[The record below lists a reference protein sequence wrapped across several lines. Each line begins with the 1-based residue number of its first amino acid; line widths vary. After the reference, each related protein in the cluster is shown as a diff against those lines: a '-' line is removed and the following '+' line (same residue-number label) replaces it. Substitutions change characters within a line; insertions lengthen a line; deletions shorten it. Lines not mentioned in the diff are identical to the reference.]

1 MTFITKIKH
10 STQKIKDDIGRLV
23 QLTKIGLEVSR
34 KVSSKLIV
42 LDIIREILSR
52 TNAVV
57 GVLILGFLINV
68 ITNKTPINEIYIYL
82 ALYFLYTVVS
92 SAIVSTL
99 NRKINHLHSYIDLNV
114 VNLTFEKYQEIPVRF
129 RNTPDFL
136 KIEKNLDFRSISRYI
151 DRITNLVGS
160 IYSAVAFAITI
171 TFIEPILIF
180 ISVGISLVSLI
191 IESKSHV
198 FIFKRR
204 DEIQFHNQIL
214 SKFQENF
221 KINRIS
227 EIDDNLKTHQNSNF
241 LSKIY
246 ESQIIKDYKEFL
258 LQTYYQ
264 GAGKLRMAS
273 HILNDTTSALV
284 TIIIFLYAADGKIAI
299 GTLAVF
305 MAAYQS
311 LIRNISEMNFN
322 ITVLLENY
330 LKLSSIKE
338 FFDYTTPITHF
349 QNIKDKS
356 KFQIEFKNVSFTYPN
371 TQKQILNNIN
381 LKFESGDRVGIIGIN
396 GAGKSTIVKLLFKI
410 YTPNQGSILING
422 IDIHDIDDTEYFEI
436 LTNLSQAEQIENL
449 LKIEDII
456 TLGDSNRRKDVKEII
471 NSAKLSSAFDDIEKL
486 KLKFKQPIAKK
497 ELVTFLNERAPVK
510 LESLSDGQ
518 ARKVQIAKMFYSHKP
533 IIVLDEPT
541 SNVDPHSAYTI
552 FKNLNKLKNNH
563 ILIFV
568 THDIQRLTL
577 AANKIYVIENGEIV
591 EEGSTEK
598 LLKNKNSK
606 VNQALNTYKQTLI
619 NKDEKREE

>member
-1 MTFITKIKH
+1 MILMSYITKIRHFGLKL
-10 STQKIKDDIGRLV
+10 KEDIERLID
-23 QLTKIGLEVSR
+23 LTKIGFEVST
-34 KVSSKLIV
+34 KVSSKLIILEV
-42 LDIIREILSR
+42 VREIINR
-52 TNAVV
+52 TNYIL
-57 GVLILGFLINV
+57 GVLIIGFLINV
-68 ITNKTPINEIYIYL
+68 VTNKTPIDQVYFYL
-82 ALYFLYTVVS
+82 GFYFLFTLVS
-92 SAIVSTL
+92 TIADSAI
-99 NRKINHLHSYIDLNV
+99 NRKINHLQSLIDLNV
-114 VNLTFEKYQEIPVRF
+114 VNLTYEKYKEIPVRF
-129 RNTPDFL
+129 RNTPEFL

-151 DRITNLVGS
+151 DRITSLVGS
-160 IYSAVAFAITI
+160 VYSAIAFAITI
-171 TFIEPILIF
+171 TFIEPLLIF
-180 ISVGISLVSLI
+180 VSLGISLISLI
-191 IESKSHV
+191 IEAKSHV

-204 DEIQFHNQIL
+204 DEIQYHNQIL

-241 LSKIY
+241 LYKIY
-246 ESQIIKDYKEFL
+246 ENQIVKDYKEFL
-258 LQTYYQ
+258 HQTYYQ

-273 HILNDTTSALV
+273 SILNSTTSALV
-284 TIIIFLYAADGKIAI
+284 TILIFLYAADGKIAI

-305 MAAYQS
+305 MASYQS
-311 LIRNISEMNFN
+311 LIRNISEINFN
-322 ITVLLENY
+322 ITVLLESY
-330 LKLSSIKE
+330 LKIYSIKE
-338 FFDYTTPITHF
+338 FFNYTTPITQF
-349 QNIKDKS
+349 KNIKDKS

-371 TQKQILNNIN
+371 TQKQILKNIN

-396 GAGKSTIVKLLFKI
+396 GAGKSTIIKLLFKI
-410 YTPNQGSILING
+410 YIPDHGEIFING
-422 IDIHDIDDTEYFEI
+422 INIHEIDDEQYFEI

-471 NSAKLSSAFDDIEKL
+471 NSAKLSSSFNDIESL

-497 ELVTFLNERAPVK
+497 EMVTFLNERAPIK

-518 ARKVQIAKMFYSHKP
+518 ARKVQIAKMFYSQKP

-541 SNVDPHSAYTI
+541 SNVDPHSAFTI

-577 AANKIYVIENGEIV
+577 AASKIYVIDAGEIV
-591 EEGSTEK
+591 EEGDTAK

-606 VNQALNTYKQTLI
+606 LNFALNTYKQTLI
-619 NKDEKREE
+619 EKN